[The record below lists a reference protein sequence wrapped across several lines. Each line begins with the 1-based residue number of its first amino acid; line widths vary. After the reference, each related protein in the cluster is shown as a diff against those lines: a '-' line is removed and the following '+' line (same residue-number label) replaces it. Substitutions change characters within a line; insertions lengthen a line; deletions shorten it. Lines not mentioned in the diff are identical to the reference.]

1 MTATPLVE
9 LDQLVVRLP
18 VEGEHLAVLRGV
30 DLSIGVGEAVGLV
43 GESGSGKSMTA
54 RAIDRLLPSDAIV
67 EGTVRF
73 DGSDVWSLGGDALRR
88 FRTDVA
94 MVFQDPRTHIN
105 PVRRIGDFMIEAVL
119 AHGLMGKR
127 AATAHAIEL
136 LDAVR
141 IDRGAAR
148 MRQYPHELSGGML
161 QRVMIASALM
171 ARPRLLLAD
180 EPTTALDVTTQAE
193 VMAIIDDLRHDFGLA
208 MLFITHDLELATA
221 VCDRTAVMYAG
232 QVMEVGPSEVVEGQP
247 QHPYTVAL
255 LGARPSITVA
265 RARLDA
271 IPGQPLSAYAAPMAA
286 CSFAPRCA
294 HAVDAC
300 RTAMPPLVALGSQ
313 SARCVRVGSLD
324 RIVRHD

>member
-18 VEGEHLAVLRGV
+18 VEGDHLAVLRGV

-54 RAIDRLLPSDAIV
+54 RAIDRLLPTGAIV
-67 EGTVRF
+67 EGTVHF
-73 DGSDVWSLGGDALRR
+73 DGHDVWSLSGDALRR

-105 PVRRIGDFMIEAVL
+105 PVHRVGDFMIEAVL

-127 AATAHAIEL
+127 EATAHAIEL

-193 VMAIIDDLRHDFGLA
+193 VMAIIDDLRRDFGLS

-232 QVMEVGPSEVVEGQP
+232 QVMEIGPSDVVEGRP

-255 LGARPSITVA
+255 LGARPSITFA

-271 IPGQPLSAYAAPMAA
+271 IPGQPLSPYAAPEAA

-294 HAVDAC
+294 HALDAC
-300 RTAMPPLVALGSQ
+300 RTAMPSLVALGPQ
-313 SARCVRVGSLD
+313 SARCVLAGSLEG
-324 RIVRHD
+324 IVIHD

>member
-18 VEGEHLAVLRGV
+18 VEGGHLAVLRGV

-54 RAIDRLLPSDAIV
+54 RAIDRLLPSGAIV
-67 EGTVRF
+67 EGTVRV
-73 DGSDVWSLGGDALRR
+73 DGHDVWSLSGDALRR

-94 MVFQDPRTHIN
+94 MVFQNPRTHIN
-105 PVRRIGDFMIEAVL
+105 PVRRIGYFMTEAVL
-119 AHGLMGKR
+119 THGLMGKR
-127 AATAHAIEL
+127 EATAQAIEL

-232 QVMEVGPSEVVEGQP
+232 QVMEIGPSEVVEAQP

-255 LGARPSITVA
+255 LGARPSITTA

-271 IPGQPLSAYAAPMAA
+271 IPGQPLSPYDAPAAA

-294 HAVDAC
+294 HALDAC
-300 RTAMPPLVALGSQ
+300 RAAMPSFVALGPQ
-313 SARCVRVGSLD
+313 SARCILVGSLEGSSLD
-324 RIVRHD
+324 